1 MPFDGHFPWT
11 PDSQSAPRRSPNN
24 LRAATSLSRVY
35 NNFGN
40 IASETRVIG
49 GKTYTISYSY
59 DLANRLTEIIYPSGR
74 YVDYTYDSSGY
85 LTTRFTAELFVDGK
99 SRRRCKIWIQND
111 EIAFSETP
119 SGWGIND
126 NSYNEIF
133 SLVQDELALRALMGM
148 AWGKEGEGLDLNH
161 LTPEDAA
168 EFLWRRFA
176 ARLN

>member
-1 MPFDGHFPWT
+1 M
-11 PDSQSAPRRSPNN
+11 Q
-24 LRAATSLSRVY
+24 
-35 NNFGN
+35 
-40 IASETRVIG
+40 
-49 GKTYTISYSY
+49 
-59 DLANRLTEIIYPSGR
+59 
-74 YVDYTYDSSGY
+74 
-85 LTTRFTAELFVDGK
+85 FTAELFVDGK

-111 EIAFSETP
+111 GVAFSENP

-126 NSYNEIF
+126 NSYNEIL

-148 AWGKEGEGLDLNH
+148 AWANEGEGLDLNH